1 MSGSGH
7 LFLNDLEDHLLA
19 NQVNGIPVE
28 YKTDDLVEFIKILI
42 LLYADDTINL
52 SDSAENLKKKAIPS
66 PTLDCLIQPYSALHY
81 PSLSYPLLTLSSHLL
96 ISTTLPYSPLSSVP
110 LPYPTASL
118 YPPPTSFPTLSS
130 HLLYS
135 PTIPSSPFIPQ
146 LTSLPSN
153 LPSPFPS
160 HIFPSLHPLGYPIY
174 ATVLFRPYPTLL

>member
-96 ISTTLPYSPLSSVP
+96 ISTTLPYPPLSSVP

-118 YPPPTSFPTLSS
+118 YPPP
-130 HLLYS
+130 HL
-135 PTIPSSPFIPQ
+135 
-146 LTSLPSN
+146 SLPSPPISYT
-153 LPSPFPS
+153 LPPS
-160 HIFPSLHPLGYPIY
+160 HPLLLSLSW
-174 ATVLFRPYPTLL
+174 RPYPPISPPPFPLISSPPSIP